1 VLQQQDHDI
10 EKELTPLI
18 FSPFGIKYQKEKR
31 KEEKSTHSSSESV
44 SIRARPDGV

>member
-1 VLQQQDHDI
+1 LQQSVEII

-31 KEEKSTHSSSESV
+31 KEKKPTHSSSDSDEMTTNP
-44 SIRARPDGV
+44 AR